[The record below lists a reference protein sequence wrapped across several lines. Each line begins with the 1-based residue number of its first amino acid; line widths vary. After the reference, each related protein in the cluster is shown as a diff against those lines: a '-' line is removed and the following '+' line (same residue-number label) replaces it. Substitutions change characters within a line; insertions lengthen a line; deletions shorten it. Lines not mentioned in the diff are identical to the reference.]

1 MKPEKLKSGNWR
13 CKVYIGTDENGKK
26 LFKSI
31 TAPTRKEAIAKAA
44 ELALDDKKINEGS
57 KKTVGYCIDAYI
69 SDKEPELSPHTAYGY
84 KRMALLRYDLIRDIP
99 LSEFNLRDVQRFV
112 SHMSGL
118 SEKTKRNA
126 LGLLTAAMHYFE
138 KPIDTKNI
146 TIGKDDKQKI
156 KAPSHEQVAELL
168 QTDDEELK
176 MAIALGALCGLRRG
190 EIFALQK
197 SNIDINKKQI
207 HVCGA
212 LKNPVGERDIR
223 EPKTEASNRVVDMPD
238 LVSVIVEK
246 HLDNE
251 DGFLFKCPMRTVMS
265 RWEKHKNNIGYR
277 QIRFHDLRHYYA
289 SALIAAGI
297 PDIYAMKMGGWST
310 PDTLKRVY
318 QDTFADQY
326 EKEKNKINNI
336 FNDNFK

>member
-13 CKVYIGTDENGKK
+13 CKVYLGMDENGKK
-26 LFKSI
+26 LFKSV

-44 ELALDDKKINEGS
+44 ELALDDKKIKLS
-57 KKTVGYCIDAYI
+57 KLTVGYCIDAYI
-69 SDKEPELSPHTAYGY
+69 REKESELSPHTAYGY

-99 LSEFNLRDVQRFV
+99 LSEFNSRDVQRFI

-118 SEKTKRNA
+118 SEKTKKNA
-126 LGLLTAAMHYFE
+126 LGLLTAALRYFDRQ
-138 KPIDTKNI
+138 IDTKNLK
-146 TIGKDDKQKI
+146 IGRGKKMKI
-156 KAPSHEQVAELL
+156 KAPTHKQVAELL
-168 QTDDEELK
+168 QTDDAELRL
-176 MAIALGALCGLRRG
+176 AIALGALCGLRRG

-197 SNIDINKKQI
+197 SNMDINKKQI

-212 LKNPVGERDIR
+212 LKNAVGERDVR
-223 EPKTEASNRVVDMPD
+223 EPKTESSNRVVDMPD
-238 LVSVIVEK
+238 LVRVIVEK

-251 DGFLFKCPMRTVMS
+251 DGFLFKSPMKTVMA
-265 RWEKHKNNIGYR
+265 RWEKHKNNIGYS

-310 PDTLKRVY
+310 LNTLKRVY

-326 EKEKNKINNI
+326 EKEKNKMNNI
-336 FNDNFK
+336 FDDTFK